1 MFSSKRQKN
10 EALSSSHST
19 NLNCDLEK
27 IKKVDYRRCDVFKI
41 KQTNHKNTSEKIWVQ
56 ETGYINNLQNTGEPA
71 LLIHHLD
78 GLFSIEAEGTALN
91 VNDFFEFMRNKYP
104 NLMKKIETDKKLLHL
119 IACYMKDSIAQEIAN
134 KLNRTVIIYGDPEKE
149 LKSSLK
155 STTDSY
161 YTFSSLYKK
170 KSQFFNETQVIDTK
184 GVVKIKR
191 SIAKARAIF
200 PKENE
205 LEKKLKSPEY
215 QKLVQDRWNRTDM
228 LQKKSESATTA
239 YSASFSHNNTAS
251 TSTTAFQNSPPNQIF
266 SEQKSA
272 LGANAKDIRPFILD
286 QLVKTKDIGDF
297 LEMTKKMLDT
307 VAPEEFKRIFS
318 EPAVVKQCRYFWDKS
333 SLAMGDKA
341 KILKLPSEIS
351 QGAESS
357 QVENMVIG
365 LKNKIQEAIQT
376 LGEVKTRDK
385 ASQKMLDA
393 QRKAEQKHDTEMK
406 KRQIERAIESQ
417 QNLLAF
423 SQDNHIRRLQ
433 SQETKIQQDFQTQQ
447 EKK

>member
-1 MFSSKRQKN
+1 MSK
-10 EALSSSHST
+10 T
-19 NLNCDLEK
+19 DG
-27 IKKVDYRRCDVFKI
+27 I
-41 KQTNHKNTSEKIWVQ
+41 
-56 ETGYINNLQNTGEPA
+56 G
-71 LLIHHLD
+71 LI
-78 GLFSIEAEGTALN
+78 
-91 VNDFFEFMRNKYP
+91 
-104 NLMKKIETDKKLLHL
+104 
-119 IACYMKDSIAQEIAN
+119 C
-134 KLNRTVIIYGDPEKE
+134 
-149 LKSSLK
+149 
-155 STTDSY
+155 
-161 YTFSSLYKK
+161 YKK
-170 KSQFFNETQVIDTK
+170 KAKVPRQLILPHSHITIQRVLLPLF
-184 GVVKIKR
+184 R
-191 SIAKARAIF
+191 IA
-200 PKENE
+200 
-205 LEKKLKSPEY
+205 
-215 QKLVQDRWNRTDM
+215 
-228 LQKKSESATTA
+228 
-239 YSASFSHNNTAS
+239 
-251 TSTTAFQNSPPNQIF
+251 PPNQIF

-385 ASQKMLDA
+385 ASQKILDA

-406 KRQIERAIESQ
+406 KRQIEREIESQ